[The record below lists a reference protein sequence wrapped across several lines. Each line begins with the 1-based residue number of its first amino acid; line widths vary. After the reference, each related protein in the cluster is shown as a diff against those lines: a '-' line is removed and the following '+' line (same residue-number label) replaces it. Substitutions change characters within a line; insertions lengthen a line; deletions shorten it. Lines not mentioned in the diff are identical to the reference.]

1 MKRILFFILVIF
13 VFHCLYSQELKYKLL
28 VGTYTNTGKSQGI
41 YAYDIDMKTEVFGQK
56 YVAAG
61 ITNPSFLALS
71 NDKKFLY
78 SVCENQDGSAAS
90 AYSFDVKT
98 SKITQINSSLTN
110 SSGPCHIS
118 VTAKHV
124 FTANYGGGS
133 ISVFGRNTDGSLT
146 SVLQVIQHKGS
157 SVNKDRQKVPH
168 VHQTNITPNGNF
180 LIVNDL
186 GTDLVTTYKYDSNAS
201 VNILS
206 PFDRIKVKL
215 GSGPRHLT
223 FSKDGK
229 KVYLLQELDGTISV
243 FQYSDSKLKL
253 IQETTVSLKK
263 DIVNGAADIHLSPDG
278 KYLYAT
284 NRGTANEISCFL
296 VKNDG
301 TLIFKQQVSTEG
313 IGPRNF
319 AITPDGNYLFVAN
332 QRTDNIVI
340 FKRNVKTGL
349 LIDSGK
355 RLEVGAPVCLIF
367 Y

>member
-1 MKRILFFILVIF
+1 MKRILFFILIIS
-13 VFHCLYSQELKYKLL
+13 VFQGLCSQELKYKLL

-41 YAYDIDMKTEVFGQK
+41 YVYDIDMRTGVFGQK

-61 ITNPSFLALS
+61 ITNPSFLGLS
-71 NDKKFLY
+71 SDKKFLY
-78 SVCENQDGSAAS
+78 SVCENQNGSAAS

-133 ISVFGRNTDGSLT
+133 ISVFGRNTNGSLT
-146 SVLQVIQHKGS
+146 SVLQVIQHTGS
-157 SVNKDRQKVPH
+157 SVNKDRQKTPH
-168 VHQTNITPNGNF
+168 VHQTTISPNGKF

-186 GTDLVTTYKYDSNAS
+186 GTDLVTSYKYDSNAI
-201 VNILS
+201 NEILT
-206 PFDRIKVKL
+206 PFDSIKVKL

-223 FSKDGK
+223 FSKNGK
-229 KVYLLQELDGTISV
+229 RVYLLQELDGTISV
-243 FQYSDSKLKL
+243 FQYNDGKLKL
-253 IQETTVSLKK
+253 IQETTISVKK
-263 DIVNGAADIHLSPDG
+263 DIVNGAADIHFSPDG

-284 NRGTANEISCFL
+284 NRGTANDISCFL

-301 TLIFKQQVSTEG
+301 TLVFKQQISTEG

-332 QRTDNIVI
+332 QRTDNIVV
-340 FKRNVKTGL
+340 FKRDLKTGQL
-349 LIDSGK
+349 TDSGK